1 MERCETS
8 EDNTDLEG
16 ENWSGESPGFEVSF
30 GRNTISLRDHH
41 SGSRM
46 IQHLTAM
53 WKFRHFLLSLV
64 KLDLRLR
71 YRRSV
76 LGIGWSLLNP
86 IAMTFVFT
94 LVFSNLLGNGDP
106 IAYAAYVLTGVA
118 VWSFVRDSALN
129 GCRCFLINES
139 YIRQSPIPY
148 TIYTLR
154 TVLGQAIHS
163 LIAIGVVVAMLAIFS
178 PDAGMV
184 MRILSV
190 VPGLLLALLA
200 AWATATIAAFVNVYF
215 HDTQHLL
222 EVGAQILFFLTPI
235 MYNRKLLDDKGLG
248 WVVDANPVSWLLEL
262 TRTPLLTGWTP
273 TVQMYAAGA
282 GFTLIL
288 AALAVGTT
296 AWLQKRV
303 IFHL

>member
-1 MERCETS
+1 
-8 EDNTDLEG
+8 
-16 ENWSGESPGFEVSF
+16 
-30 GRNTISLRDHH
+30 
-41 SGSRM
+41 M

-71 YRRSV
+71 YRRSF

-86 IAMTFVFT
+86 IAMTLVFT
-94 LVFSNLLGNGDP
+94 IVFSNLLGNGDP
-106 IAYAAYVLTGVA
+106 IGYAAYVLTGMA
-118 VWSFVRDSALN
+118 IWGFLRDSALN
-129 GCRCFLINES
+129 GCRCFQTNEA

-163 LIAIGVVVAMLAIFS
+163 LIAIGVVVAMIAIFNLDPS
-178 PDAGMV
+178 AV
-184 MRILSV
+184 LRIVAVL
-190 VPGLLLALLA
+190 PGLLLALLT
-200 AWATATIAAFVNVYF
+200 AWAVATIAAFTTVYF
-215 HDTQHLL
+215 HDMQHLL

-248 WVVDANPVSWLLEL
+248 WVVDANPISWVLEL
-262 TRTPLLTGWTP
+262 TRTPLLTGWMP
-273 TVQMYAAGA
+273 LPQMYLAGA
-282 GFTLIL
+282 GF
-288 AALAVGTT
+288 ALAVVGLAIGTI

-303 IFHL
+303 IFHM

>member
-1 MERCETS
+1 
-8 EDNTDLEG
+8 
-16 ENWSGESPGFEVSF
+16 
-30 GRNTISLRDHH
+30 
-41 SGSRM
+41 M

-86 IAMTFVFT
+86 IAMTGVFT
-94 LVFSNLLGNGDP
+94 IVFSNLLGNGDP
-106 IAYAAYVLTGVA
+106 ISYAAYVLTGMA
-118 VWSFVRDSALN
+118 IWGFLRESALN
-129 GCRCFLINES
+129 GCRCFIVNEA

-163 LIAIGVVVAMLAIFS
+163 LIAIGVVVAMIAIFNA
-178 PDAGMV
+178 DAGV
-184 MRILSV
+184 IVRLVAIF
-190 VPGLLLALLA
+190 PGLVLALLV
-200 AWATATIAAFVNVYF
+200 AWATATIAAFVTVYF
-215 HDTQHLL
+215 HDMQHLL

-235 MYNRKLLDDKGLG
+235 MYNRQLLDDKGLG
-248 WVVDANPVSWLLEL
+248 WLVDANPVSWILEL
-262 TRTPLLTGWTP
+262 TRTPLLSGWMP
-273 TVQMYAAGA
+273 PAQMYAAGIGLTMA
-282 GFTLIL
+282 LVGL
-288 AALAVGTT
+288 AIGTT

>member
-1 MERCETS
+1 
-8 EDNTDLEG
+8 
-16 ENWSGESPGFEVSF
+16 
-30 GRNTISLRDHH
+30 
-41 SGSRM
+41 M

-53 WKFRHFLLSLV
+53 WKFRHFLLALV
-64 KLDLRLR
+64 KLDLGLR

-76 LGIGWSLLNP
+76 IGIGWSLLNP

-94 LVFSNLLGNGDP
+94 IVFSNLLGNGDP
-106 IAYAAYVLTGVA
+106 ISYAAYVLTGMA
-118 VWSFVRDSALN
+118 VWGFLRDSALN
-129 GCRCFLINES
+129 GCRCFMTNEA

-163 LIAIGVVVAMLAIFS
+163 LIAIGVVVAMIAIFNA
-178 PDAGMV
+178 DAKV
-184 MRILSV
+184 LIRVAIIF
-190 VPGLLLALLA
+190 PGLVLALLT
-200 AWATATIAAFVNVYF
+200 AWAASTIAAFATVYF

-248 WVVDANPVSWLLEL
+248 WIVDANPVTWLLEL
-262 TRTPLLTGWTP
+262 TRTPLLTGWMP
-273 TVQMYAAGA
+273 LPQMYLAGA
-282 GFTLIL
+282 GFTIALIG
-288 AALAVGTT
+288 LAVGTT